1 MSGSSQIH
9 DLECQRLDVISLFLQ
24 GSTFFCQNS
33 CVGAWGT
40 RHFSSFSILFHK
52 FEVLWG
58 VCCVF
63 SWGKIHFG
71 FKRSHHNQYHLLYH
85 QVLFCFGLF
94 GLFSYQCSKNQYRHP
109 CSAYLFKVPESNP
122 GVSAFLKL
130 KSLMYQV
137 KPCMSALKSKI
148 SETRL

>member
-1 MSGSSQIH
+1 MS
-9 DLECQRLDVISLFLQ
+9 FLCFCKVQ
-24 GSTFFCQNS
+24 HFF
-33 CVGAWGT
+33 V
-40 RHFSSFSILFHK
+40 
-52 FEVLWG
+52 
-58 VCCVF
+58 
-63 SWGKIHFG
+63 KIHVWEREELDTSPLSVFFSTNLRCFEAFVVCFLEAKHILG
-71 FKRSHHNQYHLLYH
+71 LKDRINNQYHLLYH

-122 GVSAFLKL
+122 GVGAFLKL